1 MNPLP
6 FIPQFLQVL
15 LLIPIIDMVMVKVLI
30 NHFREPFLIKVPIL
44 LISESLIKTIN
55 PRKLNVMLVFM
66 KKLNLKHP
74 PQC

>member
-30 NHFREPFLIKVPIL
+30 NHFREPFLIKEPIL
-44 LISESLIKTIN
+44 LISELLIKTIN

-66 KKLNLKHP
+66 KKLKA
-74 PQC
+74 